1 MATQSNMDA
10 NRNGNEGL
18 KSLPS
23 TVRDLLAIGFRRR
36 RIIRRAF
43 LISLVGALV
52 AVWLFGIQYQSEFE
66 VLVKHDRVEPAVTPD
81 QSPRPSG
88 TGDSNT
94 TILAINTEQ
103 QLLQSQDLLTKVVE
117 TCPVLVY
124 GNRHF
129 WTPVTHAIPNRI
141 PGYWEARR
149 GEAIGKLA
157 KALMIT
163 PVNDSSIIQ
172 VDYSSTDPL
181 LSWCV
186 TESLTKYYMAKH
198 MEVNRPPTKLFDFF
212 AQQTEHYRKHLQ
224 DSELRFLMFA
234 RKEQI
239 ATAALQRDLA
249 VQQASTFLANLR
261 TTEAS
266 IALTKERIRELGE
279 KQSKTQPR
287 LTTHETISDNGTLLA
302 NLETELNNLEVQR
315 TDLLNKYAPS
325 YRLVSDVEKKIAQ
338 TKSDIAAQEKAQ
350 LHSDTTDVNPVYGWA
365 DMELAKAR
373 TELPSLEA
381 EKAANSR
388 NLAAYRREAV
398 AMAEGN
404 ITEQDL
410 MREVKADESNYLLY
424 LAKRE
429 QARISDKLDERRV
442 FDVALAEPP
451 TLPLYPTISPL
462 LLIVISFLLA
472 GFISIGV
479 GLTADYLD
487 SSFHT
492 PDEVTETLRIPVFAS
507 IPVSKPAE
515 PNGNGRNGDGKVVTV
530 GSFPKN
536 GH

>member
-1 MATQSNMDA
+1 MGTQSNMDA

-23 TVRDLLAIGFRRR
+23 TIKDLLAIGFRRR

-43 LISLVGALV
+43 LISLIGALV

-66 VLVKHDRVEPAVTPD
+66 VLVKHDRVEPVVTPD
-81 QSPRPSG
+81 QNPRPSVG
-88 TGDSNT
+88 GDSNT
-94 TILAINTEQ
+94 TTLAINTEQ
-103 QLLQSQDLLTKVVE
+103 ELLQSQDLLTKVVDA
-117 TCPVLVY
+117 CPVLVY
-124 GNRHF
+124 GRPHF
-129 WTPVTHAIPNRI
+129 WTPATHAIKNRI

-149 GEAIGKLA
+149 GEAIQKLA

-163 PVNDSSIIQ
+163 PITNSSIIQ
-172 VDYSSTDPL
+172 VDYSSGDPL

-186 TESLTKYYMAKH
+186 TESLTHSYMAKH

-212 AQQTEHYRKHLQ
+212 AQQTEQYRKHLQ
-224 DSELRFLMFA
+224 DSELRLLVFA
-234 RKEQI
+234 RKEEI

-261 TTEAS
+261 TTEAQ
-266 IALTKERIRELGE
+266 IALTKERIRQLGE
-279 KQSKTQPR
+279 KQSQTQPR
-287 LTTHETISDNGTLLA
+287 LTTHETISDNGALLA
-302 NLETELNNLEVQR
+302 NLKTELNNLEVQR
-315 TDLLNKYAPS
+315 TGLLNKYVPS

-338 TKSDIAAQEKAQ
+338 TKSAIAAQEKAQ
-350 LHSDTTDVNPVYGWA
+350 LHSDTTDLNPVYSWA
-365 DMELAKAR
+365 DLELAKAR

-381 EKAANSR
+381 ERAANSR

-398 AMAEGN
+398 AMAVGN

-410 MREVKADESNYLLY
+410 MREVKADESNYLVY

-429 QARISDKLDERRV
+429 QARISDMLDERRV
-442 FDVALAEPP
+442 VDVALAEPP
-451 TLPLYPTISPL
+451 TLPLYPTVSPL
-462 LLIVISFLLA
+462 LLVVVSFLLA

-479 GLTADYLD
+479 GLTSDYLD
-487 SSFHT
+487 PSFRT

-507 IPVSKPAE
+507 IPVSKPA
-515 PNGNGRNGDGKVVTV
+515 NHSGNGRNGDGNVVTV